1 MAAAEEEAI
10 NNEEQSWAFERF
22 AGIQLVLKLI
32 VDICNGFFIHEL
44 SFSLL
49 LTSGSDDSCS
59 REFL

>member
-1 MAAAEEEAI
+1 M
-10 NNEEQSWAFERF
+10 F